1 MNRPTWSKTFL
12 LPATAAAAPG
22 LLALAALA
30 AAGVLYWGYALASGL
45 VVLVG
50 SFVAAKAMAKT
61 GKSTKMALD
70 AASATTMRSDQA
82 EREQLHALVAGN
94 EAVLASLPDPLLML
108 DRRRRIVQA
117 NPAAGKLFG
126 GALAGRAL
134 TDVLRSPALVDATD
148 AVLAGASHQS
158 VEFTVPGGLEQY
170 FRANV
175 AGLPAPAPDGTVAI
189 VSLHDL
195 TGIKRAEQM
204 RADFVA
210 NASHELRTPLSSLL
224 GFIETLSGPARDD
237 EDARLRFLPIMDQ
250 QAQRMSRLIEDLL
263 SLSRIE
269 MQEHSP
275 PTGRTDLKRVLSG
288 VASSLEHKAREK
300 DVSIDVAADDL
311 PAIIGDQ
318 DELAQVFQNLID
330 NAVKYGRA
338 ESTVTV
344 TAAASEAAT
353 ARLGRKAVAV
363 TVSDRSE
370 GIPREHL
377 PRLTERFYRVDTAR
391 SRQLGGTGLGLA
403 IVKHIVSRH
412 RGALE
417 IKSQVG
423 SGSSFSVYLPAASEP
438 GAGHASD

>member
-1 MNRPTWSKTFL
+1 M
-12 LPATAAAAPG
+12 
-22 LLALAALA
+22 LAALVVSDA
-30 AAGVLYWGYALASGL
+30 LDWRLGLIGGLIVLAGGFIAGI
-45 VVLVG
+45 VG
-50 SFVAAKAMAKT
+50 TKT
-61 GKSTKMALD
+61 GEATKTSLD
-70 AASATTMRSDQA
+70 IATTATADQDDRA
-82 EREQLHALVAGN
+82 QLRALVAGN
-94 EAVLASLPDPLLML
+94 EAVLASLPDPLMML

-117 NPAAGKLFG
+117 NPAADKLFG

-148 AVLAGASHQS
+148 AVLAGAPDQS
-158 VEFTVPGGLEQY
+158 VEFLVPGGLEQY
-170 FRANV
+170 FQANV
-175 AGLPAPAPDGTVAI
+175 AGLPAPAPDGTAAI

-195 TGIKRAEQM
+195 TGIRRAEQL

-250 QAQRMSRLIEDLL
+250 QAQRMARLIEDLL

-269 MQEHSP
+269 MQEHDP
-275 PTGRTDLKRVLSG
+275 PTGRTDLKRLLRSV
-288 VASSLEHKAREK
+288 VKSLEYKAREK
-300 DVSIDVAADDL
+300 KMSIEVAADDP
-311 PAIIGDQ
+311 PAVIGDQ

-338 ESTVTV
+338 ETKVTV
-344 TAAASEAAT
+344 TAAASQAAS

-363 TVSDRSE
+363 AVSDRGE
-370 GIPREHL
+370 GIAREHL

-417 IKSQVG
+417 IKSQEG
-423 SGSSFSVYLPAASEP
+423 SGSTFSVFLPAV
-438 GAGHASD
+438 SDQGDGPATG

>member
-1 MNRPTWSKTFL
+1 MRFVWQRRAV
-12 LPATAAAAPG
+12 LPAAALAAVPG
-22 LLALAALA
+22 LLVLAALA
-30 AAGVLYWGYALASGL
+30 AAGVLDWVYALAGGV
-45 VVLVG
+45 VVLAGGVM
-50 SFVAAKAMAKT
+50 AAKAAAKT
-61 GKSTKMALD
+61 GGTPKTTRNAAL
-70 AASATTMRSDQA
+70 AATIRSGEAD
-82 EREQLHALVAGN
+82 REQLHALVAGN
-94 EAVLASLPDPLLML
+94 EAVLASLPDPLMML

-126 GALAGRAL
+126 SELAGRAL

-148 AVLAGASHQS
+148 AVLAGAPHQS

-170 FRANV
+170 FQANV
-175 AGLPAPAPDGTVAI
+175 AGLPAPAPDGTLAI

-237 EDARLRFLPIMDQ
+237 EAARLRFLPIMDQ

-269 MQEHSP
+269 MQEHNP
-275 PTGRTDLKRVLSG
+275 PTGRTDLKRVLRG
-288 VASSLEHKAREK
+288 VANSLEHKARQK
-300 DVSIDVAADDL
+300 NMSIEVAADDL
-311 PAIIGDQ
+311 PAVVGDQ

-338 ESTVTV
+338 ETKVTV
-344 TAAASEAAT
+344 SAAASQAAS

-363 TVSDRSE
+363 TVSDRGE
-370 GIPREHL
+370 GIAREHL

-417 IKSQVG
+417 VRSQVG
-423 SGSSFSVYLPAASEP
+423 SGSTFSVYLPAV
-438 GAGHASD
+438 SDRGDGPARG

>member
-1 MNRPTWSKTFL
+1 MTPARRRQRPVSV
-12 LPATAAAAPG
+12 AAAAAIPG
-22 LLALAALA
+22 LLVLAALVVSDA
-30 AAGVLYWGYALASGL
+30 LDWRLGLAGGL
-45 VVLVG
+45 IVLVG
-50 SFVAAKAMAKT
+50 GGIAGIVAARTGMAPQR
-61 GKSTKMALD
+61 ALD
-70 AASATTMRSDQA
+70 TTTANTA
-82 EREQLHALVAGN
+82 EQNEHEQLRALIAGN
-94 EAVLASLPDPLLML
+94 EAILANLPDPLMML
-108 DRRRRIVQA
+108 DRRRRIVRA
-117 NPAAGKLFG
+117 NPAAGRLFG
-126 GALAGRAL
+126 GVLAGRAL

-148 AVLAGASHQS
+148 AVLAGAPDQS

-170 FRANV
+170 FQANV
-175 AGLPAPAPDGTVAI
+175 AGLPTPAPDGTVAI

-269 MQEHSP
+269 MQEHTP
-275 PTGRTDLKRVLSG
+275 PTGRTDLKRLLRG

-300 DVSIDVAADDL
+300 NMSIEVAADDA
-311 PAIIGDQ
+311 PPVIGDQ

-338 ESTVTV
+338 ETKVTV
-344 TAAASEAAT
+344 AAQASQTAS
-353 ARLGRKAVAV
+353 ARLGREAVAV
-363 TVSDRSE
+363 TVSDRGE
-370 GIPREHL
+370 GIAREHL

-417 IKSQVG
+417 IKSQEG
-423 SGSSFSVYLPAASEP
+423 SGSTFSVYLPAI
-438 GAGHASD
+438 SDRGNGQAPD

>member
-1 MNRPTWSKTFL
+1 MRLVWQRRAV
-12 LPATAAAAPG
+12 LPAAALTAAPG
-22 LLALAALA
+22 LLVLAALA
-30 AAGVLYWGYALASGL
+30 AAGVLDWVYALAGAAI
-45 VVLVG
+45 VVTGGFLT
-50 SFVAAKAMAKT
+50 AKAADKAGRRPKT
-61 GKSTKMALD
+61 DLD
-70 AASATTMRSDQA
+70 AALAATIRSGEA
-82 EREQLHALVAGN
+82 EREQLRALVAGN
-94 EAVLASLPDPLLML
+94 EAVLASLPDPLVML
-108 DRRRRIVQA
+108 DRRRRIVQT
-117 NPAAGKLFG
+117 NAAADKLFG
-126 GALAGRAL
+126 SALAGRAL
-134 TDVLRSPALVDATD
+134 TDVLRSPALVSAAD
-148 AVLAGASHQS
+148 AVLSGAQHES

-170 FRANV
+170 FQANV

-195 TGIKRAEQM
+195 TGTKRAEQM

-224 GFIETLSGPARDD
+224 GFIETLSGPARND
-237 EDARLRFLPIMDQ
+237 EAARLRFLPIMDQ

-275 PTGRTDLKRVLSG
+275 PTGRTDLKRVLRS
-288 VASSLEHKAREK
+288 VASSLEHKARDK
-300 DVSIDVAADDL
+300 NMSIEVAADD
-311 PAIIGDQ
+311 PPPVVGDQ

-338 ESTVTV
+338 ETQVAV
-344 TAAASEAAT
+344 TAAASKAAS

-363 TVSDRSE
+363 TVSDRGE
-370 GIPREHL
+370 GIEREHL

-423 SGSSFSVYLPAASEP
+423 SGSTFAIYLPAAADRGN
-438 GAGHASD
+438 GAARG

>member
-1 MNRPTWSKTFL
+1 MT
-12 LPATAAAAPG
+12 PAWRRQRLVSVAAAAAIPG
-22 LLALAALA
+22 LLVLA
-30 AAGVLYWGYALASGL
+30 VL
-45 VVLVG
+45 VVSGALDWRLGLAGGLIVLTG
-50 SFVAAKAMAKT
+50 GGIAGIVAART
-61 GKSTKMALD
+61 GVAPPRVLD
-70 AASATTMRSDQA
+70 AATANTA
-82 EREQLHALVAGN
+82 EQNEHEQLRALVAGN
-94 EAVLASLPDPLLML
+94 EAILANLPDPLMML

-117 NPAAGKLFG
+117 NPAAGRLFG
-126 GALAGRAL
+126 GGLAGRAL

-148 AVLAGASHQS
+148 AVLAGAPDQS

-175 AGLPAPAPDGTVAI
+175 AGLPAPAPDDTVAI

-269 MQEHSP
+269 MQEHNP
-275 PTGRTDLKRVLSG
+275 PTGRTDLKRVLRG
-288 VASSLEHKAREK
+288 VASSLEHKARDKNMPIE
-300 DVSIDVAADDL
+300 VAADDPL
-311 PAIIGDQ
+311 PVIGDQ

-338 ESTVTV
+338 ETKVRV
-344 TAAASEAAT
+344 TAAASQAAS
-353 ARLGRKAVAV
+353 ARLGCDAVAV
-363 TVSDRSE
+363 TVSDRGE
-370 GIPREHL
+370 GIAREHL

-417 IKSQVG
+417 IKSQEGNG
-423 SGSSFSVYLPAASEP
+423 SNFSVYLPAASER
-438 GAGHASD
+438 ASG